1 MSAQYKPIV
10 VRSLNPSTK
19 MSLIQPQVNGS
30 ISHVSDDSTKAISIE
45 MLSTGGKNSK
55 IFEYIEDKA
64 WKKIYKLLTGR
75 SAKKL
80 CVVRET
86 SGLTVLSAC
95 VGLGA
100 PFYILD
106 QILKLDPDQYLKTDC
121 YGATALHI
129 ACLNGQEYGIIE
141 YLLDRC
147 PDMAFIV
154 DSEAA
159 RTPLHHIT
167 ECLCMGEIDIVSGK
181 KVILKLFEINPS
193 AIFQT
198 DKYGDTPIDIVQISR
213 NIRSEHE
220 QYLYDLY
227 IFMRE
232 LAILEYTRKKL
243 SWEQNSIHRHLVPSV
258 SQSSHT
264 YDTGSSFT
272 PQVSVEY
279 NYDNIDMNE

>member
-1 MSAQYKPIV
+1 
-10 VRSLNPSTK
+10 
-19 MSLIQPQVNGS
+19 MSLIRPQFSSSV
-30 ISHVSDDSTKAISIE
+30 SHVSDDSSKAISIE

-80 CVVRET
+80 CAMIET

-95 VGLGA
+95 VGVGA
-100 PFYILD
+100 PFHILD

-121 YGATALHI
+121 FGATALHI
-129 ACLNGQEYGIIE
+129 ACLNGQEYEIIE

-167 ECLCMGEIDIVSGK
+167 ECLCIGEIDVVSGK

-227 IFMRE
+227 SFMRE
-232 LAILEYTRKKL
+232 LAILVYTRKKL
-243 SWEQNSIHRHLVPSV
+243 SWEQNFSHRDTVPST
-258 SQSSHT
+258 SQSSNT
-264 YDTGSSFT
+264 YETGSSFT
-272 PQVSVEY
+272 PRVSVEF
-279 NYDNIDMNE
+279 NYENIDMNE